1 MKIAFNPS
9 TVAALTS
16 PPNNKDITFDL
27 RGRNIFARGVK
38 FQGTDTNTWRGIQ
51 VNGTSIG
58 TNILNIVGVTTST
71 KDGITSII
79 TRDTWRQIK
88 INNVSIGTNVLDL
101 RNGSNTTL
109 SHKDGVVTINAN
121 LNWDSITGTKPFY
134 TKAESDT
141 RYLQYNGIWK
151 DTSEHDLNDASGMI
165 FAYRQHTNSPLPNW
179 GIVTTFNYAL
189 NSNYRFQLASNGY
202 TNALYYRNRSVERK
216 GWTSWVKVL
225 DTGNSS
231 VSGNTITINGTS
243 TTWQNTWRTVSVNGV
258 SIGMAPLNFKA
269 GSGISLSESN
279 GTITVTSTSSAPN
292 ILLYQYLASYDTN
305 WYPLIWGGDSHMN
318 TNNSTGRVYKS
329 YDKLSWQTSSQ
340 TLYATRLETTYIN
353 LQNNRGI
360 SQVTSG
366 GTSPYKGIKL
376 PDLQSSGIGI
386 FSKLGDG
393 NNADEGGIIISAD
406 TSVIYN
412 SFDTGWGLTVRDKD
426 KGQMDISGNNTI
438 AFGIR
443 SDYRAYS
450 LGGFEKSGSSN
461 SYVLLGGGDH
471 KLESALNVANADT
484 LDGYHATSGNNKP
497 WGTIPVIT
505 AAGYMDIGKHLE
517 FHYDN
522 TTGSDYSTALMCQ
535 GNYSNI
541 VYLPSASGTLALT
554 SQVLTWKSQIIDM
567 RNYSGSYWHP
577 VTVPLPYTGYN
588 KIKVSVQ
595 LNIYDKPSWATHS
608 SGFTCNMEIWATAS
622 GWGTTSAETICL
634 YYTYAFCSQNPCG
647 WSQLT
652 FSSQGV
658 LFLRGGS
665 RYRVYTDF
673 DATFTPHDKTYTWTS
688 GSYSENTGGPYT
700 SCPGLNFNKNK
711 IYANLDGYASRL
723 EGGSIP
729 GWGTLT
735 AANGFTNVSSFDYG
749 SRGAY
754 GLCGKNDALYMQ
766 LDGWFYQNEGKYRVI
781 DTSEYNWTSL
791 PGKIVAGNEFNIVS
805 AGYSENL
812 AINYLPINNRNSS
825 ANIGTYTMYNGNRGL
840 ASVYAK
846 RFKVDGTGCA
856 WMHARNYAPFYSTFN
871 GGWEPILDI
880 KTVSGDWA
888 IGSYDSFGNHL
899 VFAYESDSDYNNGAN
914 GTAQYWLS
922 PGGEFK
928 INTLRLTG
936 STNANMGVGSTNPQI
951 IFTENGAQQVA
962 LTYTDWDV
970 YRPSK
975 GLKVHS
981 YDGSD
986 DSNVWF
992 EVQGYN
998 YSSGYVKNGSS
1009 DAYVLLG
1016 GGGHKPLSQFST
1028 NTANSADTIKI
1039 WEHES
1044 NDAWYYVTWTTQS
1057 GTGYGSI
1064 YESTA
1069 SLQYNPSQKTLW
1081 TGGGLWASNYVK
1093 AASIRLENTNE
1104 INSYSGDL
1112 FLNHRNSA
1120 AGSEG
1125 HTANI
1130 RMCGTGGSV
1139 IIGANDTPSYQLDV
1153 RGSVIASSWLRT
1165 RGATGWYSESYGGG
1179 IWMSDSS
1186 WIRTYGSKP
1195 FYCDKQIYSSD
1206 SIRMA
1211 SIYLHY
1217 TNEINNADNGK
1228 LHLNYRNTGNVTI
1241 CNGGGAVT
1249 IGSTTD
1255 DIGNNKLYVKGSE
1268 FIDGASNVRNHVFA
1282 DGFRH
1287 RSHNSNDAIL
1297 LAGGSYMVCKTGST
1311 SYSKAIQIGNFVWIH
1326 ISIQKSV
1333 DSVNIVPSNI
1343 SNPTSTVWL
1352 MSTQNGNYNYS
1363 RSGRFYILTN
1373 GTLKHVDGNLGECI
1387 YETVCYYV

>member
-79 TRDTWRQIK
+79 TRDTWRDIK
-88 INNVSIGTNVLDL
+88 VNNVSIGTNILDL

-121 LNWDSITGTKPFY
+121 LNWNSITGTKPFY
-134 TKAESDT
+134 TKTESDV

-189 NSNYRFQLASNGY
+189 NSSYRFQLASNGY

-231 VSGNTITINGTS
+231 VLGNTITINGTS

-292 ILLYQYLASYDTN
+292 ILLYQYLASDDTK

-376 PDLQSSGIGI
+376 PDLQTEGIGM
-386 FSKLGDG
+386 FSRFTG
-393 NNADEGGIIISAD
+393 ATDEGGIIISED

-412 SFDTGWGLTVRDKD
+412 SFDTGWGLSVRDKD
-426 KGQMDISGNNTI
+426 LNQTDISGDNTI
-438 AFGIR
+438 AFGVR
-443 SDYRAYS
+443 QDYRAYS
-450 LGGFEKSGSSN
+450 RGGFEKSGSSN

-484 LDGYHATSGNNKP
+484 VDGLHATSGNNKP
-497 WGTIPVIT
+497 WGTIPAIT
-505 AAGYMDIGKHLE
+505 TNGWMDVGKQFE

-522 TTGSDYSTALMCQ
+522 STGSDYSTVLRCT

-541 VYLPSASGTLALT
+541 VDLPAESGTLALM

-577 VTVPLPYTGYN
+577 VTVSLPYTGYN

-595 LNIYDKPSWATHS
+595 LNIGDKPSWAERS
-608 SGFTCNMEIWATAS
+608 SGFTCNMEIWATAN
-622 GWGTTSAETICL
+622 GWGTTNQETICL
-634 YYTYAFCSQNPCG
+634 NYTYKFCSQNPCG
-647 WSQLT
+647 WSQLG

-791 PGKIVAGNEFNIVS
+791 PGKIVAGNEFNAVS
-805 AGYSENL
+805 AGFSSNFCF
-812 AINYLPINNRNSS
+812 NYLPIDNRNSS
-825 ANIGTYTMYNGNRGL
+825 AHISSYIMYNGNRGL
-840 ASVYAK
+840 APVYAK
-846 RFKVDGTGCA
+846 RFKVDGTGCL
-856 WMHARNYAPFYSTFN
+856 WKDARNYAPFYSTFN

-914 GTAQYWLS
+914 GTANYWLS
-922 PGGEFK
+922 SGGEFK
-928 INTLRLTG
+928 INTLRLAGPTTG
-936 STNANMGVGSTNPQI
+936 NMGVGSTNPQI
-951 IFTENGAQQVA
+951 IFAEQGTIQQVA
-962 LTYTDWDV
+962 LTYTDWDA
-970 YRPSK
+970 YRVSK

-1009 DAYVLLG
+1009 NAYVLLG
-1016 GGGHKPLSQFST
+1016 GGGHKPLSQFSLGNGSYLPLEGGT
-1028 NTANSADTIKI
+1028 MNGNARIGHGSGNLYIGNSG
-1039 WEHES
+1039 
-1044 NDAWYYVTWTTQS
+1044 NDGWIYTQDIASQS
-1057 GTGYGSI
+1057 GTASWNIRQSGSARFGKIHIASKNDESSDVNVIESDSGFGIHLNYSCGDNISLCHGGGRVGIGTSSPSYKLGVDGSI
-1064 YESTA
+1064 MAT
-1069 SLQYNPSQKTLW
+1069 
-1081 TGGGLWASNYVK
+1081 
-1093 AASIRLENTNE
+1093 
-1104 INSYSGDL
+1104 
-1112 FLNHRNSA
+1112 
-1120 AGSEG
+1120 
-1125 HTANI
+1125 
-1130 RMCGTGGSV
+1130 
-1139 IIGANDTPSYQLDV
+1139 
-1153 RGSVIASSWLRT
+1153 SWLRT
-1165 RGATGWYSESYGGG
+1165 SGQCGWYSESYGGG
-1179 IWMSDSS
+1179 IYMTDTS

-1195 FYCDKQIYSSD
+1195 FYCDKQIYSSN
-1206 SIRMA
+1206 SIRMGN
-1211 SIYLHY
+1211 IYLQN
-1217 TNEINNADNGK
+1217 TDEINNGANGG
-1228 LHLNYRNTGNVTI
+1228 LHLNYRNSGNVTMCI
-1241 CNGGGAVT
+1241 GGGKVG
-1249 IGSTTD
+1249 IG
-1255 DIGNNKLYVKGSE
+1255 VGSPSYQL
-1268 FIDGASNVRNHVFA
+1268 DVNGSVYA

-1287 RSHNSNDAIL
+1287 KSHNSDDAIL

-1326 ISIQKSV
+1326 ISIQSSV

-1343 SNPTSTVWL
+1343 STPLAVVWV
-1352 MSTQNGNYNYS
+1352 MSTQNGNYSNA
-1363 RSGRFYILTN
+1363 RSGRFYILPS
-1373 GTLKHVDGNLGECI
+1373 GVLKHYDGELGQCI

>member
-189 NSNYRFQLASNGY
+189 NSNYRFQLASDGY
-202 TNALYYRNRSVERK
+202 TNALYYRNRSFERK

-231 VSGNTITINGTS
+231 VLGNTITINGTS

-269 GSGISLSESN
+269 GSGISLAESN

-292 ILLYQYLASYDTN
+292 ILLYQYLASDDTK

-386 FSKLGDG
+386 FSRFTG
-393 NNADEGGIIISAD
+393 ATDEGGIIISED

-412 SFDTGWGLTVRDKD
+412 SFDTGWGLSVRDKD
-426 KGQMDISGNNTI
+426 LNQTDISGDNTI
-438 AFGIR
+438 AFGVR
-443 SDYRAYS
+443 QDYRAYS
-450 LGGFEKSGSSN
+450 RGGFEKSGSSN

-484 LDGYHATSGNNKP
+484 VDGLHATSGNNKP
-497 WGTIPVIT
+497 WGTIPAIT
-505 AAGYMDIGKHLE
+505 TNGWMDVGKQFE
-517 FHYDN
+517 FHHDN
-522 TTGSDYSTALMCQ
+522 STGSDYSTLLRCT

-541 VYLPSASGTLALT
+541 VDLPAESGTLALM
-554 SQVLTWKSQIIDM
+554 SQVLTWKYQVIDM
-567 RNYSGSYWHP
+567 RNYSESYWHP
-577 VTVPLPYTGYN
+577 VTVSLPYTGYN

-595 LNIYDKPSWATHS
+595 LNIGDKPSWATHS

-634 YYTYAFCSQNPCG
+634 YYTYAYCSQNPCG
-647 WSQLT
+647 WSQLNL
-652 FSSQGV
+652 SSQGV
-658 LFLRGGS
+658 LFLRGGA

-688 GSYSENTGGPYT
+688 GSYSQNTGGPYT

-825 ANIGTYTMYNGNRGL
+825 ANIGTYIMYNGNRGL

-846 RFKVDGTGCA
+846 RFKVDGKSCI
-856 WMHARNYAPFYSTFN
+856 WKDARNYAPFYSTFN

-914 GTAQYWLS
+914 GTANYWLS
-922 PGGEFK
+922 SGGEFK
-928 INTLRLTG
+928 INTLRLAGPTTG
-936 STNANMGVGSTNPQI
+936 NMGVGSTNPQI
-951 IFTENGAQQVA
+951 IFAEQGTIQQVA
-962 LTYTDWDV
+962 LTYTDWDA
-970 YRPSK
+970 YRVSK

-1016 GGGHKPLSQFST
+1016 GGGHKPLSQFQLGSGSYLPYDGWWT
-1028 NTANSADTIKI
+1028 NGNGSNVDNANGMIFAYAGHPNAPFSGSGWGIVTTVDYTYNSGYKAQIAVQCNSNALFYRGRNGDRGSYNSWYRVLDSSNYTSYVNNYYWANIKI
-1039 WEHES
+1039 STSS
-1044 NDAWYYVTWTTQS
+1044 NTQTQPS
-1057 GTGYGSI
+1057 VNTI
-1064 YESTA
+1064 YA
-1069 SLQYNPSQKTLW
+1069 NNWFRSQ
-1081 TGGGLWASNYVK
+1081 
-1093 AASIRLENTNE
+1093 
-1104 INSYSGDL
+1104 
-1112 FLNHRNSA
+1112 
-1120 AGSEG
+1120 
-1125 HTANI
+1125 
-1130 RMCGTGGSV
+1130 
-1139 IIGANDTPSYQLDV
+1139 
-1153 RGSVIASSWLRT
+1153 
-1165 RGATGWYSESYGGG
+1165 GATGWYSETYGGG

-1186 WIRTYGSKP
+1186 WIRTYGSKN
-1195 FYCDKQIYSSD
+1195 FYCDHQIYSSD

-1211 SIYLHY
+1211 NIYLHHS
-1217 TNEINNADNGK
+1217 NEINNVDNGK

-1255 DIGNNKLYVKGSE
+1255 DIGGNKFYVKGSE
-1268 FIDGASNVRNHVFA
+1268 FIDGVSNVRNHVYA

-1297 LAGGSYMVCKTGST
+1297 LAGGSYIVCKTGST